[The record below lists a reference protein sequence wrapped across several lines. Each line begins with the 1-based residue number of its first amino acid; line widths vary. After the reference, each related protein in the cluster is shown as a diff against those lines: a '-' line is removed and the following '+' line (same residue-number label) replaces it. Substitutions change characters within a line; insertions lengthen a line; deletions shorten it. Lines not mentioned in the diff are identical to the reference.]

1 MACGSLPSHAR
12 LDRTFRGVWR
22 YMMAVDG
29 EKLRLFS
36 RRSRI
41 RVYNALIFDLRLSS
55 GNYERRRRLSTGI
68 TWSSVVAERVG
79 RR

>member
-1 MACGSLPSHAR
+1 MACGSLQSLAR
-12 LDRTFRGVWR
+12 LGRTFRGVWR
-22 YMMAVDG
+22 YMIAVDG
-29 EKLRLFS
+29 EKLRVFS

-41 RVYNALIFDLRLSS
+41 KGVYALFDLRLSS

-68 TWSSVVAERVG
+68 TWSSVVAERVW